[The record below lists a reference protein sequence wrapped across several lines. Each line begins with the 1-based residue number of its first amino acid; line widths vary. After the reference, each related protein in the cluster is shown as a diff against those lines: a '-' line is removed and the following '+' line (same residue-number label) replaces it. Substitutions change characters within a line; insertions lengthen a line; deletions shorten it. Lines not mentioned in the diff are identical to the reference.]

1 MATPTTVRRSTGVDR
16 QECQQNWCG
25 PTNYLGR
32 HSHAAI
38 EVNLRRQRVARV
50 FGAPPCGIGL
60 DRSARPSKS
69 GDRPLQCSGNQRTLL
84 SDNARQVECWVSQK
98 RQGRH
103 LATVKEGFVAAR
115 PCMATAVDPRAA
127 EKRPA

>member
-1 MATPTTVRRSTGVDR
+1 VDR

-38 EVNLRRQRVARV
+38 EVNLRRQHVARA

-84 SDNARQVECWVSQK
+84 SDNVRQVECWFSHVS
-98 RQGRH
+98 RH
-103 LATVKEGFVAAR
+103 SDAR
-115 PCMATAVDPRAA
+115 SLRHAQC
-127 EKRPA
+127 EN